1 MPGEAALDTNIV
13 IAYFK
18 GEAAVKERVLGL
30 ERVCLPVPVV
40 GELLFAAENSARR
53 RENLALYREFIQ
65 ACPVLNLT
73 RRTAAVYARIK
84 LALKRRGR
92 PIPENDL
99 WIAAVC
105 LERDSPLISR
115 DEHFS
120 EVPELVW
127 ERWES
132 RG

>member
-1 MPGEAALDTNIV
+1 M
-13 IAYFK
+13 
-18 GEAAVKERVLGL
+18 LGL

-65 ACPVLNLT
+65 ACRVLNLT
-73 RRTAAVYARIK
+73 RRTAAIYARIK

-105 LERDSPLISR
+105 IERDLPLISR

-132 RG
+132 RS

>member
-1 MPGEAALDTNIV
+1 MPGETALDTNIV

-18 GEAAVKERVLGL
+18 GEAKVKKKVLAL

-53 RENLALYREFIQ
+53 SENVELYGQFIEE
-65 ACPVLNLT
+65 CRILNLT
-73 RRTAAVYARIK
+73 SKTASLYARLK
-84 LALKRRGR
+84 RDLKRRGR

-105 LERDSPLISR
+105 MEKELPLASR
-115 DEHFS
+115 DEHFR
-120 EVPELVW
+120 EVPSLVW
-127 ERWES
+127 EHWAS
-132 RG
+132 